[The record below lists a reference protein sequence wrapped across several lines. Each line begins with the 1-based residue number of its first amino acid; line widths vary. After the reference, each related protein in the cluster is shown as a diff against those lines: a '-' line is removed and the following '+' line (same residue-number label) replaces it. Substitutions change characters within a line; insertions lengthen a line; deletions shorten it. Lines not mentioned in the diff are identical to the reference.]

1 MYKSGRRPSRGDEG
15 IRGDGRLREEK
26 ERTGE
31 RERREERWG
40 REGKR
45 VGRGTRSRYIQ
56 GGRVGESNVMSTSN
70 STPGPRSK
78 VERVIEKYG
87 LEGLGDELER
97 RWTGETGERESLRSL
112 ADRFNRAV
120 LRAALDEAGSSPL
133 DGEVENTYR
142 LLRGDD
148 VSPGM
153 RTEVRRQLERDGVD
167 REQVES
173 DFVSHQAIHTY
184 LREHR
189 GAELET
195 EEDSRVE
202 KEAQTIRR
210 LQGRIS
216 VVTESGLTRLAN
228 AGDITVGDF
237 EVLSDVQVYC
247 ADCGSQYEAVE
258 LIERGGCDCAPD
270 EDADADASADGR
282 ESGDA

>member
-1 MYKSGRRPSRGDEG
+1 MGR
-15 IRGDGRLREEK
+15 
-26 ERTGE
+26 
-31 RERREERWG
+31 G
-40 REGKR
+40 REGKEGSENVAESER
-45 VGRGTRSRYIQ
+45 ASGDTNAQEERGRRGPERYIQ
-56 GGRVGESNVMSTSN
+56 EGRAGESNVMGTPDA
-70 STPGPRSK
+70 TPGPQSK
-78 VERVIEKYG
+78 VERVIEEYG

-112 ADRFNRAV
+112 ADRFNREV
-120 LRAALDEAGSSPL
+120 LRAALDEAGASPL

-153 RTEVRRQLERDGVD
+153 QTEVRRQLERDGID

-195 EEDSRVE
+195 EEESRVE
-202 KEAQTIRR
+202 KESRTIRR
-210 LQGRIS
+210 LQGRVS

-228 AGDITVGDF
+228 ASDITVGDV
-237 EVLSDVQVYC
+237 EVLTDIQVYC
-247 ADCGSQYEAVE
+247 ADCGSQYDAVE
-258 LIERGGCDCAPD
+258 LIERGGCDCDPD
-270 EDADADASADGR
+270 DA
-282 ESGDA
+282 ETKT